1 VLYRYESKNS
11 NKVSLQLSNHYTIK
25 LIICGRK
32 AKMNRLYYKEQQ
44 ILLAKFVEQCRFQCN
59 NHYIVLFEFSMVG
72 RLSVYFTN
80 ATTQWRQQIFWNKT
94 DGWPPKH
101 RTYLCFTTES
111 RKYCDV
117 RKYEKLS
124 PLSFLLE
131 YYSHSIKKSRKH
143 KKPLCFFSLKR

>member
-1 VLYRYESKNS
+1 
-11 NKVSLQLSNHYTIK
+11 VSAKQRWTDCITI
-25 LIICGRK
+25 
-32 AKMNRLYYKEQQ
+32 YKEQQ
-44 ILLAKFVEQCRFQCN
+44 ILLTKFVEQRRFQCN

-131 YYSHSIKKSRKH
+131 YYSLTSQANLPLINKH
-143 KKPLCFFSLKR
+143 FMFFRLKIWKYQ